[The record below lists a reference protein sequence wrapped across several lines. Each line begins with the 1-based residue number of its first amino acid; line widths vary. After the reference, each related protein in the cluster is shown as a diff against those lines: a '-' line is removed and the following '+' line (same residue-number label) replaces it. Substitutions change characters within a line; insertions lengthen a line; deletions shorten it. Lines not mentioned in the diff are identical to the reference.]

1 VSSGLRE
8 LALGLGA
15 YGAYLAVRRAVTGP
29 AGRARAHANAR
40 ALIRLER
47 RLGVDVE
54 GRVQRAVVG
63 APRLVRGLNAG
74 YAALNVAFSVGW
86 LALLH
91 ARRDPGFARERR
103 AALAAFLGALPVF
116 LAFPTAPP
124 RTQEG
129 YVDTLGEAG
138 IDIEHP
144 LLVRFYNPVAALPS
158 QHAAF
163 AVVTAVGMAGRSRGL
178 GRAAWAA
185 YPPVVAFVVVATANH
200 YVLDVA
206 AGAALGLGARRL
218 TR

>member
-1 VSSGLRE
+1 
-8 LALGLGA
+8 
-15 YGAYLAVRRAVTGP
+15 
-29 AGRARAHANAR
+29 
-40 ALIRLER
+40 
-47 RLGVDVE
+47 
-54 GRVQRAVVG
+54 
-63 APRLVRGLNAG
+63 VRGLNAG

-103 AALAAFLGALPVF
+103 AALGAFLGALPVF

-163 AVVTAVGMAGRSRGL
+163 ASSPPSAWRGA
-178 GRAAWAA
+178 RAASGGPPGRRTLRSWPSSSSRPRTTTCSTSPPAPRSVSPRAA
-185 YPPVVAFVVVATANH
+185 
-200 YVLDVA
+200 
-206 AGAALGLGARRL
+206 
-218 TR
+218 